1 MQIYEITKKPR
12 VNEVLGAIA
21 STVGKALAN
30 KAASTQ
36 GISLDDPGGR
46 EGPYASATQRQGAA
60 MKMNAGMTQAL
71 AKKAQEAWT
80 TEIQNMI
87 VKSEPPVMSAA
98 QLEQIKPNTVAAEL
112 QTLINSLAGFDVTTL
127 AAAKDTTG
135 QSQLLAKELEKAK
148 EAVVNATI
156 APRTDPAAMK
166 SAWQSLATMI
176 SQAQNTRQFAG
187 AEAGAEAQISGRG
200 QPAKT
205 STGPDGK
212 PLFNGKPYNK
222 TDPAHRL
229 TIQQFGL
236 DPDTYVPRIA

>member
-1 MQIYEITKKPR
+1 MQIHEITHRP

-21 STVGKALAN
+21 KTVGKALAN

-36 GISLDDPGGR
+36 GISLDDPSGR

-60 MKMNAGMTQAL
+60 MKMNASTIQAL

-80 TEIQNMI
+80 KEMQNMI
-87 VKSEPPVMSAA
+87 VTSEPPVMSAA

-112 QTLINSLAGFDVTTL
+112 QTLINSLAGFDVATL
-127 AAAKDTTG
+127 AAAKDPTG
-135 QSQLLAKELEKAK
+135 QSQELTNQLQKAK
-148 EAVVNATI
+148 EAVVDATI
-156 APRTDPAAMK
+156 APRSDPAAMK
-166 SAWQSLATMI
+166 SAWEGLATMI
-176 SQAQNTRQFAG
+176 AQAQNVRQFSG
-187 AEAGAEAQISGRG
+187 TDAESSGRG
-200 QPAKT
+200 EPAKT

-236 DPDTYVPRIA
+236 DPDTYVPKIA

>member
-12 VNEVLGAIA
+12 VNEVLGAIV

-60 MKMNAGMTQAL
+60 MKMNASTIQAL

-80 TEIQNMI
+80 KEMQNMI
-87 VKSEPPVMSAA
+87 VTSEPPVMSAA

-112 QTLINSLAGFDVTTL
+112 QTLINSLAGFDVAEL
-127 AAAKDTTG
+127 AAAKDPTG
-135 QSQLLAKELEKAK
+135 QSQELTNQLQKAK

-156 APRTDPAAMK
+156 SPKTDPAAMK
-166 SAWQSLATMI
+166 SAWQGLATMI
-176 SQAQNTRQFAG
+176 AQAQNVKQFSG
-187 AEAGAEAQISGRG
+187 TEAGAESSGRG

-222 TDPAHRL
+222 NDPAHRL

-236 DPDTYVPRIA
+236 DPDTYVPKIA

>member
-1 MQIYEITKKPR
+1 MQIYEITTKPR

-60 MKMNAGMTQAL
+60 MKMNAGMIQAL
-71 AKKAQEAWT
+71 AKKAQENWT
-80 TEIQNMI
+80 TEVQNMI
-87 VKSEPPVMSAA
+87 AKSEPPVMNAA
-98 QLEQIKPNTVAAEL
+98 QIKLPTIEMEL
-112 QTLINSLAGFDVTTL
+112 QALINNLAGFDVANL
-127 AAAKDTTG
+127 AKAKDPTG
-135 QSQLLAKELEKAK
+135 QSQELTNQLQKAK

-166 SAWQSLATMI
+166 SAWEGLATMI
-176 SQAQNTRQFAG
+176 AQAQNVRQFAG
-187 AEAGAEAQISGRG
+187 TEAGAESSGRG

-236 DPDTYVPRIA
+236 DPDTYVPKIAQ

>member
-30 KAASTQ
+30 KAASTV
-36 GISLDDPGGR
+36 GISLDDPSGR

-112 QTLINSLAGFDVTTL
+112 QTLINSLAGFDTATL

-156 APRTDPAAMK
+156 APKTDPAAMK
-166 SAWQSLATMI
+166 SAWQGLATMI
-176 SQAQNTRQFAG
+176 SQAQNVRQFAG
-187 AEAGAEAQISGRG
+187 TEAGAEAERPGRG

-222 TDPAHRL
+222 NDPAHRL

-236 DPDTYVPRIA
+236 DPDTYVPKIA

>member
-60 MKMNAGMTQAL
+60 MKVNASTIQAL

-80 TEIQNMI
+80 TEVQNMI
-87 VKSEPPVMSAA
+87 AKSEPPVMSAA
-98 QLEQIKPNTVAAEL
+98 QIRLPTIEMEL
-112 QTLINSLAGFDVTTL
+112 QALINSLAGFDTATL
-127 AAAKDTTG
+127 AAARDTTG
-135 QSQLLAKELEKAK
+135 QSQLTAQQLMRAKEDVVKAT
-148 EAVVNATI
+148 V
-156 APRTDPAAMK
+156 APRTDPAAMRR
-166 SAWQSLATMI
+166 AWSSLATMI
-176 SQAQNTRQFAG
+176 AQAQNVQSFV
-187 AEAGAEAQISGRG
+187 GAEAQSSNRG
-200 QPAKT
+200 EPARVT
-205 STGPDGK
+205 TGPDRK
-212 PLFNGKPYNK
+212 PLFNGNPYNK

-229 TIQQFGL
+229 AVQQFGA
-236 DPDTYVPRIA
+236 DPDTYVPKAA

>member
-1 MQIYEITKKPR
+1 MQIHEITRRP

-21 STVGKALAN
+21 STIGGALAN

-36 GISLDDPGGR
+36 GISLDDPSGR

-60 MKMNAGMTQAL
+60 MKMNASTIQAL

-80 TEIQNMI
+80 KEMQNMI
-87 VKSEPPVMSAA
+87 VTSEPPVMSAA

-112 QTLINSLAGFDVTTL
+112 QTLINSLAGFDVATL
-127 AAAKDTTG
+127 AAAKDPTG
-135 QSQLLAKELEKAK
+135 QSQELTNQLQKAK
-148 EAVVNATI
+148 EAVVDATI
-156 APRTDPAAMK
+156 APKTDPAAMK

-176 SQAQNTRQFAG
+176 SQAQNVRQFSSTD
-187 AEAGAEAQISGRG
+187 AESSGRG

-236 DPDTYVPRIA
+236 DPNTYVPKIA

>member
-1 MQIYEITKKPR
+1 MQIHEITHRP

-36 GISLDDPGGR
+36 GISLDDPSGR

-60 MKMNAGMTQAL
+60 MKMNASTIQAL

-112 QTLINSLAGFDVTTL
+112 QTLINSLAGFDVATL
-127 AAAKDTTG
+127 AAAKDPTG
-135 QSQLLAKELEKAK
+135 QSQELTNQLQKAK

-156 APRTDPAAMK
+156 APKTDPAAMK

-176 SQAQNTRQFAG
+176 SQAQNVRQFSG
-187 AEAGAEAQISGRG
+187 TDAESSGRG
-200 QPAKT
+200 EPAKT

-236 DPDTYVPRIA
+236 DPDTYVPKAA